1 MDEYF
6 REKFK
11 EIDRKFNLVE
21 AKLSYTQEGLRQTID
36 AFGDLRQEFQKF
48 YALFDEYTLKI
59 DQRFSRLEKHV
70 GLE

>member
-1 MDEYF
+1 MEEQF
-6 REKFK
+6 RDKFK
-11 EIDRKFNLVE
+11 EIDKKFNLVE

-36 AFGDLRQEFQKF
+36 AFGDLRQEFYTF
-48 YALFDEYTLKI
+48 FDEYTLKI